1 MEKLSK
7 FLCLALTACI
17 LLSGCDKQNGNETQ
31 PELQTLSV
39 SPSELTLEING
50 SACLQ
55 IEVFPEEAETG
66 DVKWSSSD
74 EDIIIVDNTGTV
86 TAISA
91 GAATVTASA
100 KGKEGHCQI
109 TVTGKPVESITLN
122 ETELELTVGE
132 KAVLT
137 ASITPEDAEYGDITW
152 SSSDE
157 SVTSVDAQGT
167 VTAVSAGK
175 AKITASAGDK
185 EAYCNVTVTGQTSGP
200 KTGDILYS
208 DGSWS
213 TSLDAGKTPI
223 GVIFW
228 TGDATADDPE
238 LKKDF
243 PECNRGLAV
252 ALSQK
257 ITPWQYNWDIYGS
270 MVNDW
275 VEANTSYIP
284 VYTKPSEEYFN
295 KCIGYN
301 NTKAL
306 SEFNAETG
314 NSEWPVEAVQVVSEY
329 NSSTAA
335 PEGTSGWY
343 LPSPKELSLLCSG
356 EIDGSIWDI
365 VEDTDMKVKIN
376 EVLSGI
382 DGAEKLF
389 DSGYWSST
397 EYSASNPYYVFFY
410 DGAIFNDL
418 RKSYETNVAV
428 RCILAF

>member
-1 MEKLSK
+1 MKKLSE

-17 LLSGCDKQNGNETQ
+17 LFSGCEKKSGNEK
-31 PELQTLSV
+31 PSELQTLSV
-39 SPSELTLEING
+39 SPSELNLEING
-50 SACLQ
+50 SATLE
-55 IEVFPEEAETG
+55 IEVFPENAETG
-66 DVKWSSSD
+66 PVSWSSSD
-74 EDIIIVDNTGTV
+74 EDIVTVDGYGTV

-91 GAATVTASA
+91 GNATVTASA
-100 KGKEGHCQI
+100 QGIEGYCQI

-132 KAVLT
+132 KAILT

-152 SSSDE
+152 ISSDE
-157 SVTSVDAQGT
+157 SVASVDSQGT
-167 VTAVSAGK
+167 VTAISAGE
-175 AKITASAGDK
+175 AAITASAGNK
-185 EAYCNVTVTGQTSGP
+185 EAQCNVTVTGQASEP

-213 TSLDAGKTPI
+213 TSLDTEKTPV

-238 LKKDF
+238 LKKDY
-243 PECNRGLAV
+243 PECNNGLAV

-257 ITPWQYNWDIYGS
+257 ITPWQYNWDLYGS

-284 VYTKPSEEYFN
+284 VYTKPSGEYFN

-306 SEFNAETG
+306 SEFNAAAD
-314 NSEWPVEAVQVVSEY
+314 NSEWPVEAIQTVDEH
-329 NSSTAA
+329 NAGTPA

-365 VEDTDMKVKIN
+365 VQDTDMKEKIN
-376 EVLSGI
+376 GVLSGI
-382 DGAEKLF
+382 NGADKLF
-389 DSGYWSST
+389 DSGYWSSA
-397 EYSASNPYYVFFY
+397 EYSATNPYYVFFY
-410 DGAIFNDL
+410 DGAIYNDF
-418 RKSYETNVAV
+418 RKSYETNIAV